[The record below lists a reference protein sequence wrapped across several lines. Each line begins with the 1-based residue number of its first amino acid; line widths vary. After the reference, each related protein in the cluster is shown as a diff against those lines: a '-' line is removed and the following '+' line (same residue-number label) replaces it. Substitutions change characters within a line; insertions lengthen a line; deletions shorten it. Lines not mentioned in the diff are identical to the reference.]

1 MKKLF
6 DNIVFRIITGIIR
19 WTFICV
25 ILVYLAFILVQ
36 RFTGNG
42 SVFGYRF
49 FTVAT
54 GSMAGVYDINDV
66 IAVKD
71 CDPDTLKVG
80 DDIAYR
86 GEKAGL
92 EGMLIT
98 HRIIKIEETDDGKI
112 YTTRGVNA
120 PAEDPK
126 IRAHQILGIVVGEV
140 PFISQLNHIIK
151 TQLGFFLLV
160 FCPLVLII
168 VLEVLQTITDIEIE
182 KKELHDRQTLPLPL
196 GEVGEGPG
204 LPLRHIGAAVYRD
217 EDGQVDRG
225 GVE

>member
-6 DNIVFRIITGIIR
+6 DNIVFRIITGLIR
-19 WTFICV
+19 TLFITV
-25 ILVYLAFILVQ
+25 ILIYLAFILVQ

-71 CDPDTLKVG
+71 CDPNTLKVG

-86 GEKAGL
+86 GEKGGL
-92 EGMLIT
+92 EGLLIT
-98 HRIIKIEETDDGKI
+98 HRIINIEESEKGKI

-126 IRAHQILGIVVGEV
+126 ITSNQILGIVVGEV

-151 TQLGFFLLV
+151 SQLGFFLVV

-182 KKELHDRQTLPLPL
+182 KKELQLIEH
-196 GEVGEGPG
+196 GELSNNKIDVEKNEEKKDKE
-204 LPLRHIGAAVYRD
+204 LVD
-217 EDGQVDRG
+217 E
-225 GVE
+225 EII